1 MTAVIGSGRLSQAD
15 ILIGGN
21 ELLQGCFFFFLPG
34 TRMYG
39 THLGERSVTGVVIRR
54 LRRALTRVSYF
65 WCLFYSKFEVGFS
78 GFIVYQDHRPISV
91 LVFLVAAH

>member
-15 ILIGGN
+15 ILIGGKSYYKDV
-21 ELLQGCFFFFLPG
+21 FFFLPG